1 VSGVRG
7 GAIILGSQ
15 LLRYPDA
22 GYVHQLQ
29 AFVELVDQLGCGITP
44 ELRAFTDEAA
54 TLAVGTLEE
63 RYTQAFDMTVACA
76 LEVGWHLF
84 GEDYARGAFLVEMRE
99 HLRTHGVDE
108 GTELPDHLGTL
119 LELITRLPQ
128 EEAVGLIDRALLPA
142 IDRVLPGLRG
152 ISSPFA
158 SIVQAVREVLVA
170 ERPVVPEVQ
179 HV

>member
-1 VSGVRG
+1 MSGVRG
-7 GAIILGSQ
+7 GAIILGGQ

-29 AFVELVDQLGCGITP
+29 AFVELVDQLGCAVTP
-44 ELRAFTDEAA
+44 ELRAFIDEAA
-54 TLAVGTLEE
+54 VLKVGALEE
-63 RYTQAFDMTVACA
+63 RYTQAFDMTVECA

-99 HLRTHGVDE
+99 HLRTHGVAE
-108 GTELPDHLGTL
+108 GSELPDHLGTL
-119 LELITRLPQ
+119 LELTTRLPPD
-128 EEAVGLIDRALLPA
+128 EAVGLIDRALLPA
-142 IDRVLPGLRG
+142 IDRVLTGLRG

-158 SIVQAVREVLVA
+158 LILQAIRDVLVA
-170 ERPVVPEVQ
+170 GRPLVREVQ